1 MSPELQQWIA
11 LWVILPIGLIAIIC
25 VSRLSVHTQRKLA
38 AMNVKDPVVDAF
50 VWIYRHTSFR
60 RPPAGWSE

>member
-1 MSPELQQWIA
+1 MSDELQKFIA
-11 LWVILPIGLIAIIC
+11 LYLILPVAVIGIIC

-38 AMNVKDPVVDAF
+38 AMNVKDPVIDAM

-60 RPPAGWSE
+60 RTPHA